1 MKIVLLISL
10 IIIVIIILI
19 SIIKKFS
26 EKYINTPLVPSI
38 INTSQPYS
46 TFKPSQSPSLS
57 PSLSPS
63 QSPYFKPLNTPSVP
77 YFINT
82 SQPYSTFKP
91 STNSPNIMPS
101 SPTLKGP
108 GYNLQTPYPNINNIL
123 GLLGLWKFNTNFVDY
138 GIVNI
143 SYNKSKKIWDINQ
156 LEKNKRPLPKN
167 IYIKIE
173 NQKFVLKIDSLRKNF
188 ILEWKDNK
196 LISSKDSYVFK
207 RI

>member
-46 TFKPSQSPSLS
+46 TFKPSTNSPSIS
-57 PSLSPS
+57 PSISL
-63 QSPYFKPLNTPSVP
+63 KPLNTPLVP

-91 STNSPNIMPS
+91 STNSPNIIPS
-101 SPTLKGP
+101 NPTLKGP
-108 GYNLQTPYPNINNIL
+108 SYNLQTPYPNINNIL

-138 GIVNI
+138 GTVNI

-188 ILEWKDNK
+188 ILEWKNDK
-196 LISSKDSYVFK
+196 LMSSKDNYVFK